1 MTETADRNQE
11 LRLLEAMLF
20 ASAEPLEEAAM
31 AGRVADASQIREL
44 LTELQALYHDRGVTL
59 QRVGDRWAFRTA
71 PDLAGK
77 LRLEVKVPR
86 KLSRAAVET
95 LAIIAYHQ
103 PVTRAEMEDIRG
115 VGQSKGTLDV
125 LLEAG
130 WIRPGRRR
138 KSPGRPVT
146 WVTTEKFLDHFALA
160 SLDDLPG
167 AEELKASGLLDA
179 RPAAAGFKDNA
190 LDPLSDE
197 AEAAEEE
204 PEDDPL
210 EDEPLEAE
218 EAEEAAGEAGP
229 RGNVEPLFPD
239 EKA

>member
-1 MTETADRNQE
+1 
-11 LRLLEAMLF
+11 MLF

-44 LTELQALYHDRGVTL
+44 LTELQALYHERGVNL
-59 QRVGDRWAFRTA
+59 QRIGDRWAFRTA

-77 LRLEVKVPR
+77 LRIETKVPR

-138 KSPGRPVT
+138 KTPGRPVT
-146 WVTTEKFLDHFALA
+146 WVTTERFLDHFGLV

-179 RPAAAGFKDNA
+179 RPAAAGFKDTT

-197 AEAAEEE
+197 AEAEAEAA
-204 PEDDPL
+204 EDETL
-210 EDEPLEAE
+210 EDEPLDEAE
-218 EAEEAAGEAGP
+218 AGEEAGP

-239 EKA
+239 EKP

>member
-1 MTETADRNQE
+1 MTETTDRNQE

-20 ASAEPLEEAAM
+20 ASTEPLDEEAM
-31 AGRVADASQIREL
+31 AGRVADGGQIREL
-44 LTELQALYHDRGVTL
+44 LTELQSLYRERGVNL
-59 QRVGDRWAFRTA
+59 HRVGDRWAFRTA

-77 LRLEVKVPR
+77 LRIETKVPR

-95 LAIIAYHQ
+95 LSIIAYHQ

-146 WVTTEKFLDHFALA
+146 WVTTEKFLDHFGLE
-160 SLDDLPG
+160 SLDNLPG

-179 RPAAAGFKDNA
+179 RPVAAGFMENQ

-197 AEAAEEE
+197 AEAAAQGEAADEEE
-204 PEDDPL
+204 PLDV
-210 EDEPLEAE
+210 EDEEGE
-218 EAEEAAGEAGP
+218 GAGA

>member
-1 MTETADRNQE
+1 MTEESTDRNQE

-20 ASAEPLEEAAM
+20 ASAEPLDEGAM
-31 AGRVADASQIREL
+31 AGRVSDAGKIREL
-44 LTELQALYHDRGVTL
+44 QSLYRERGTNL
-59 QRVGDRWAFRTA
+59 HRMGDRWAFRTA

-125 LLEAG
+125 LLESG

-146 WVTTEKFLDHFALA
+146 WVTTDKFLDHFALA

-179 RPAAAGFKDNA
+179 RALAAGFKEV
-190 LDPLSDE
+190 DPLSDE
-197 AEAAEEE
+197 AEAAAADEELEEE
-204 PEDDPL
+204 PDESGALDDEDEEAGEDDD
-210 EDEPLEAE
+210 DEA
-218 EAEEAAGEAGP
+218 

>member
-1 MTETADRNQE
+1 MTETIDRNQE

-20 ASAEPLEEAAM
+20 ASTEPLEEEAM
-31 AGRVADASQIREL
+31 AGRVADGGQIREL
-44 LTELQALYHDRGVTL
+44 LTELQSLYRERGVNL
-59 QRVGDRWAFRTA
+59 HRVGDRWAFRTA

-77 LRLEVKVPR
+77 LRIETKVPR

-95 LAIIAYHQ
+95 LSIIAYHQ

-146 WVTTEKFLDHFALA
+146 WVTTEKFLDHFGLE
-160 SLDDLPG
+160 SLDNLPG
-167 AEELKASGLLDA
+167 AEELKASGLLDV
-179 RPAAAGFKDNA
+179 RPAAAGFKDNQF
-190 LDPLSDE
+190 DPLSDE
-197 AEAAEEE
+197 AEAAAQGDAADEEE
-204 PEDDPL
+204 PLDV
-210 EDEPLEAE
+210 EDEQGE
-218 EAEEAAGEAGP
+218 EAGS

>member
-1 MTETADRNQE
+1 M
-11 LRLLEAMLF
+11 
-20 ASAEPLEEAAM
+20 
-31 AGRVADASQIREL
+31 
-44 LTELQALYHDRGVTL
+44 
-59 QRVGDRWAFRTA
+59 
-71 PDLAGK
+71 
-77 LRLEVKVPR
+77 PR

-146 WVTTEKFLDHFALA
+146 WVTTDKFLDHFGLE

-179 RPAAAGFKDNA
+179 RSVAAGFK
-190 LDPLSDE
+190 
-197 AEAAEEE
+197 E
-204 PEDDPL
+204 P
-210 EDEPLEAE
+210 AT
-218 EAEEAAGEAGP
+218 
-229 RGNVEPLFPD
+229 R
-239 EKA
+239 

>member
-1 MTETADRNQE
+1 MTETTDRNQE

-20 ASAEPLEEAAM
+20 ASAEPLDEEAM
-31 AGRVADASQIREL
+31 AGRVADGAQIREL
-44 LTELQALYHDRGVTL
+44 LTELQALYHDRGVNL

-77 LRLEVKVPR
+77 LRIETKVPR

-125 LLEAG
+125 LLESG

-138 KSPGRPVT
+138 KTPGRPVT
-146 WVTTEKFLDHFALA
+146 WVTTEQFLDHFGLE
-160 SLDDLPG
+160 SLDNLPG

-179 RPAAAGFKDNA
+179 RPAAAGFKDNQ

-197 AEAAEEE
+197 AEAAEQEAE
-204 PEDDPL
+204 AD
-210 EDEPLEAE
+210 EDETEMADEDEAE
-218 EAEEAAGEAGP
+218 A

>member
-1 MTETADRNQE
+1 MTEATDRNQE

-20 ASAEPLEEAAM
+20 ASAEPLEEEAM
-31 AGRVADASQIREL
+31 ASRIANGSEIREL
-44 LTELQALYHDRGVTL
+44 LNELQLLYRERGVNL
-59 QRVGDRWAFRTA
+59 HRIGDRWAFRTA

-138 KSPGRPVT
+138 KSPGRPGT
-146 WVTTEKFLDHFALA
+146 WVTTDKFLDHFGLE

-179 RPAAAGFKDNA
+179 RPAAAGFKDN
-190 LDPLSDE
+190 LDPLADDG
-197 AEAAEEE
+197 AETPAAEE
-204 PEDDPL
+204 PDAG
-210 EDEPLEAE
+210 DEAPEAE
-218 EAEEAAGEAGP
+218 EDDEAAGA